1 MAFVP
6 RSREKDQDHW
16 DIDRWENDGGSSIGG
31 KGGIFVSL
39 KIVETFFIAV
49 RMN

>member
-1 MAFVP
+1 MRELAFVP

-31 KGGIFVSL
+31 KGRHICLPKNS
-39 KIVETFFIAV
+39 
-49 RMN
+49 